1 MHTGIISF
9 ANRIVQNI
17 KMNESKDLILKQLYS
32 LYNIQIIQK
41 QFHRLDENNIKHV
54 VNNFHLC
61 SLRSNGNPYFI
72 FFTTYNDVPIIY
84 FIDKKIHPGYQK
96 PRILIVRG
104 MFSKE
109 LFKNTLIDGEMV
121 KKNDDKWL
129 FLMNDV
135 ISYEG
140 NHLSNVPLT
149 ERLKILYNILNK
161 QHVPDDIVDVC
172 EYKIKNYYHVS
183 RESVEEL
190 QKIATKLDYTCRGIY
205 IWSSN
210 LRYKNK
216 LVNFDDDSIVSVVR
230 KVKDETKFQSLD
242 DKEEPEPYLTKR
254 SSSPTP
260 IPITHD
266 TISSHK
272 TVGKKIDTFW
282 MMKTDYPDVYELYDG
297 DNTMIANKIG
307 TSLIPDLATSRAI
320 RDDMKN
326 RNAAALLKV
335 ECAYNERFE
344 KWYPVKII

>member
-17 KMNESKDLILKQLYS
+17 KMNDSKDVILKQLYS

-41 QFHRLDENNIKHV
+41 QFHRLDENNIKHI

-61 SLRSNGNPYFI
+61 SLRSNGNPYYI
-72 FFTTYNDVPIIY
+72 FFTLYNDIPIIY

-121 KKNDDKWL
+121 KKNDGKWT

-140 NHLSNVPLT
+140 NYLSNVPLT
-149 ERLKILYNILNK
+149 ERLKILYKILHK
-161 QHVPDDIVDVC
+161 QHTPDDVIDVC
-172 EYKIKNYYHVS
+172 DYKIKNYVYVS
-183 RESVEEL
+183 QEGINEL
-190 QKIATKLDYTCRGIY
+190 QNISKKLDYTCRGIY

-216 LVNFDDDSIVSVVR
+216 LVNFNDDNIVNVVR
-230 KVKDETKFQSLD
+230 KVKDETKFQTLD
-242 DKEEPEPYLTKR
+242 NQEETLKT
-254 SSSPTP
+254 
-260 IPITHD
+260 
-266 TISSHK
+266 SHSINIK
-272 TVGKKIDTFW
+272 GVLQDNKKVFW
-282 MMKTDYPDVYELYDG
+282 MMKTDYPDVYEYYDG

-307 TSLIPDLATSRAI
+307 TSLIPDLATSLAI
-320 RDDMKN
+320 REEMKN
-326 RNAAALLKV
+326 KNAASLLKV
-335 ECAYNERFE
+335 ECCFHQRFN
-344 KWYPVKII
+344 KWYPVHII